1 MAAVSDDK
9 RELFEKTPIPKALAT
24 LAVPTII
31 SQMVNVIYNMVDTF
45 FIGRTG
51 NSFMMAATT
60 ITLTIMIFNVSFA
73 NLFGVGGGSLISRL
87 MGQKRDAEARTVSA
101 FSFYG
106 VIIVSLV
113 YSLLIWI
120 FMDKILIFM
129 GASVDTIEY
138 ARQYARYVIVI
149 GCVFNTTSQAMAF
162 LLRNTGHA
170 KEASFGLSGGGI
182 LNMFLDPL
190 FMFVILPKGLEVTG
204 AALATL
210 LSNMC
215 AFTYLL
221 IQLIRASKTSPL
233 SISFAE
239 AKEISGENARRVF
252 AVGIPSAIL
261 IAMFDAANVC
271 ANKIAASHSDQVL
284 AGLGIVM
291 KIERIPNGI
300 NIGISQG
307 MLPLVAYNFAS
318 GNHERMQQAIRF
330 SRRVGFL
337 ISGICIVLLELAAK
351 PVANFFLSTR
361 AGADVSSALLTVAI
375 ATRMLRIR
383 CLASPFQFINYSCS
397 YNMQA
402 MGNGRGTL
410 IHAFI
415 REVVFYIPFMFILNK
430 FFGAYGLAAALPVGE
445 ACGAVAALLLVR
457 YTIKRAREKQKL

>member
-170 KEASFGLSGGGI
+170 KEASFGLSGG
-182 LNMFLDPL
+182 
-190 FMFVILPKGLEVTG
+190 
-204 AALATL
+204 
-210 LSNMC
+210 
-215 AFTYLL
+215 
-221 IQLIRASKTSPL
+221 
-233 SISFAE
+233 
-239 AKEISGENARRVF
+239 
-252 AVGIPSAIL
+252 
-261 IAMFDAANVC
+261 
-271 ANKIAASHSDQVL
+271 
-284 AGLGIVM
+284 
-291 KIERIPNGI
+291 
-300 NIGISQG
+300 
-307 MLPLVAYNFAS
+307 
-318 GNHERMQQAIRF
+318 
-330 SRRVGFL
+330 
-337 ISGICIVLLELAAK
+337 
-351 PVANFFLSTR
+351 
-361 AGADVSSALLTVAI
+361 
-375 ATRMLRIR
+375 
-383 CLASPFQFINYSCS
+383 
-397 YNMQA
+397 
-402 MGNGRGTL
+402 
-410 IHAFI
+410 
-415 REVVFYIPFMFILNK
+415 
-430 FFGAYGLAAALPVGE
+430 
-445 ACGAVAALLLVR
+445 
-457 YTIKRAREKQKL
+457 